1 MHSDRRTYTSVCAQ
15 WSAKCLV
22 LPLCVFQS
30 QESNYRH
37 CFHRLYLPPTPP
49 APAPYRRLDGRNVR
63 FLEVRRRDFP
73 RDRRRG
79 RGGDRRDRFFGDGIY
94 IVGSCLPKKKSIVAV
109 YSHQVT
115 VRILKKIHNTLSTQY
130 AVRVCRQAQD
140 SPRRLVSRTSHTT
153 TPCSGSGWRAVSGIG
168 GGTGGCS
175 AGTGFTFG
183 ASAARTAFRE
193 WRSIEC

>member
-1 MHSDRRTYTSVCAQ
+1 MSGSPIVCFPIARIQ
-15 WSAKCLV
+15 LSTLFSSFV
-22 LPLCVFQS
+22 P
-30 QESNYRH
+30 
-37 CFHRLYLPPTPP
+37 PPTPP

-79 RGGDRRDRFFGDGIY
+79 RGGDRHDRFFGDGIY